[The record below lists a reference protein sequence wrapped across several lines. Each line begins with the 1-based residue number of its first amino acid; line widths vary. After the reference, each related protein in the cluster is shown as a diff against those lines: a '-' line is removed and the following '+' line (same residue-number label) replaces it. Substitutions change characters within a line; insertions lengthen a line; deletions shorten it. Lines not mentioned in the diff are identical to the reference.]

1 MRTEDIFALGLGLTP
16 PWQVLSQRLDTEKA
30 PHELHLVLGA
40 DRGATY
46 PCPTCGRS
54 CKAHDFEEFT
64 WRHLNFFQHHCYLT
78 ARVPRVTCPKH
89 GTRRIV
95 VPWARPGSNFTLLF
109 EQVVMILA
117 REMPVATIA
126 SFVGTTDK
134 RLWRVINHYVA
145 AAMKRV
151 DLSKLKAFG
160 LDETACKR
168 GHRYVTVFIDLDRD
182 DRPVVFAIEGKGKQT
197 VEQFRKHLID
207 KGGHPNRVLEVVS
220 DMSGSFVSAVQEH
233 FPQADLTV
241 DWFHV
246 VQLYH
251 DGRG

>member
-1 MRTEDIFALGLGLTP
+1 MRTEDIFAQGLGLTP
-16 PWQVLSQRLDTEKA
+16 PWQVLSQRLDTEKT

-46 PCPTCGRS
+46 PCPTCGRN

-89 GTRRIV
+89 ATRRTV

-117 REMPVATIA
+117 REMPVATVA

-145 AAMKRV
+145 EAMKRV
-151 DLSKLKAFG
+151 DLSSGLSAIKLGQSPA
-160 LDETACKR
+160 
-168 GHRYVTVFIDLDRD
+168 
-182 DRPVVFAIEGKGKQT
+182 
-197 VEQFRKHLID
+197 
-207 KGGHPNRVLEVVS
+207 
-220 DMSGSFVSAVQEH
+220 
-233 FPQADLTV
+233 
-241 DWFHV
+241 
-246 VQLYH
+246 
-251 DGRG
+251 